1 MTKLRKKKLK
11 LKQSQR
17 IKTLVLVTGLL
28 ICCCIVSALLVI
40 INNTDTKKFEVESRI
55 KTIENEKKKDKTE
68 LGYETIAW
76 LRVQGTN
83 IDTPIISYD
92 NVTALDK
99 VEKADYAW
107 NSNNKEKLFNQVAI
121 SGHNILNLSKQP
133 LIGKEYF
140 SRFDDLMAF
149 VYEDFV
155 AENKHIQYTIN
166 GEDYVYKIF
175 GVFFDRSF
183 NLDLR
188 HEENYTKEETKKY
201 LNQIKELNVY
211 DFDIE
216 VDENDKLITL
226 TTCTRM
232 FGQYDKR
239 QLVVV
244 GRQLR
249 ENEKL
254 NNYES
259 KANKNYEEIRK
270 IVEGDEENAKSKA

>member
-1 MTKLRKKKLK
+1 MTKLKRKKLK

-28 ICCCIVSALLVI
+28 ICCCIVLILLTVLNKTNI
-40 INNTDTKKFEVESRI
+40 KSYEIESRI
-55 KTIENEKKKDKTE
+55 KSVEKEKKKDKTE

-83 IDTPIISYD
+83 IDAPIVGYD
-92 NVTALDK
+92 NILALDK
-99 VEKADYAW
+99 IEKSNYVW
-107 NSNNKEKLFNQVAI
+107 NSNNKEKLFNQVVI
-121 SGHNILNLSKQP
+121 SGHNILNLSQQP

-149 VYEDFV
+149 VYEDFI
-155 AENKHIQYTIN
+155 AENKHIQYTVN

-175 GVFFDRSF
+175 GVFFDRSY

-188 HEENYTKEETKKY
+188 YEDNYTKEEMNKY
-201 LNQIKELNVY
+201 LKQIEELNIY
-211 DFDIE
+211 DFDID
-216 VDENDKLITL
+216 VNENDKIISL

-232 FGQYDKR
+232 FGQNDKR

-244 GRQLR
+244 GRQVR
-249 ENEKL
+249 ENENL

-259 KANKNYEEIRK
+259 KRNKNYEEIKK
-270 IVEGDEENAKSKA
+270 IVEGDEQNAKS

>member
-17 IKTLVLVTGLL
+17 IKTLVLITGLL
-28 ICCCIVSALLVI
+28 ICCCIVSALLVV
-40 INNTDTKKFEVESRI
+40 INNTDTNKFEVKSRI
-55 KTIENEKKKDKTE
+55 KAIEKEKKKDKKD

-83 IDTPIISYD
+83 IDTPIIGYD

-99 VEKADYAW
+99 IEKADYAW
-107 NSNNKEKLFNQVAI
+107 NSNNKEKLFNQVSI

-175 GVFFDRSF
+175 GVFFDRSHK
-183 NLDLR
+183 LDLR
-188 HEENYTKEETKKY
+188 HKENYTKEETRTY
-201 LNQIKELNVY
+201 LDRIEELNVY
-211 DFDIE
+211 DFDID
-216 VDENDKLITL
+216 VDESDKIITL

-232 FGQYDKR
+232 LGQYDKR

>member
-1 MTKLRKKKLK
+1 MVKSTKKKLR
-11 LKQSQR
+11 LKKSQR
-17 IKTLVLVTGLL
+17 IKTLVLTTGLL
-28 ICCCIVSALLVI
+28 ICCCIVFALLFMMNSSE
-40 INNTDTKKFEVESRI
+40 INKFTVESRVETI
-55 KTIENEKKKDKTE
+55 KKEKKKDKE
-68 LGYETIAW
+68 NLGYETIGW

-83 IDTPIISYD
+83 IDTPIIGYHSIL
-92 NVTALDK
+92 ALETIDK
-99 VEKADYAW
+99 SNYVW
-107 NSNNKEKLFNQVAI
+107 NSNRKEKLFNQVAI

-133 LIGKEYF
+133 LVGKEYF

-175 GVFFDRSF
+175 GVFFDKSY
-183 NLDLR
+183 NIDLTT
-188 HEENYTKEETKKY
+188 ETNYTKEEMANY
-201 LNQIKELNVY
+201 LKQIEELNIY

-216 VDENDKLITL
+216 VDETDKIITL

-232 FGQYDKR
+232 FGRNNKKQI
-239 QLVVV
+239 VVV

-254 NNYES
+254 NNYKS
-259 KANKNYEEIRK
+259 KANEKYKEIRK
-270 IVEGDEENAKSKA
+270 IVEGDEENAKS